1 MPRSRRKEGASPSD
15 DYGWRWG
22 EAVEGSRNNV
32 KCKFCERII
41 TGGITRLKEHLAGK
55 TGNVKACECVSSE
68 VRKNIAEQLKEYQ
81 KEKSVRQRRKEEL
94 EERIK
99 LGDHGDYGD
108 SDDEEDELTIA
119 RRESIRSRHEW
130 EERQHQRARTGQDSV
145 YEPGGGSSSAS
156 QLFRTFSVRKPAGT
170 GRSEREHRWTNFDS
184 PGAKLANMDPVLER
198 SKSSKQPKLTTS
210 FLKNA
215 KAKLGRV
222 ISKLILHEA
231 LPARIAESPFLP
243 PVLQVAAEFGKS
255 VKGPSAY
262 EVTGVYLDEEYKEIQ
277 EWVNGFKP
285 IWKERGVTL
294 MCDGWKGTRN
304 QHIINFLVYSPRGTI
319 FKKSI
324 DASSVTSRTAE
335 YYFGIMDEIVDEIGE
350 EYIVQVVTDNEAAVK
365 AGGQMLMQKRSHLY
379 WSACSAHCLDLILE
393 EIGNRTS
400 VKKVLDQAKQISSF
414 IYNHT
419 WTIDYMKRYTKG
431 AELLRPGITRFA
443 TNFIALES
451 IVRSKQALKEMV
463 TSSEWKRS
471 TYARRPAGQ
480 DMMKVIDS
488 NQFWKKAADV
498 LKIQEPL
505 VKVLRMCDG
514 DEKPTMGFIYEA
526 MDRAKLAIQRDCRY
540 YQKYW
545 DIIDRRWSRQLHN
558 DLHSAG
564 YYLNPQFLY
573 GANSSNEVLSE
584 TMAGVRNVIQ
594 RIEPS
599 LNDQILAMNQ
609 LLLYRDKVDSFGTPL
624 AQAAILKTNP
634 GKSRI
639 SS

>member
-215 KAKLGRV
+215 KAKLGRA

-365 AGGQMLMQKRSHLY
+365 AGGQM
-379 WSACSAHCLDLILE
+379 
-393 EIGNRTS
+393 
-400 VKKVLDQAKQISSF
+400 
-414 IYNHT
+414 
-419 WTIDYMKRYTKG
+419 YTKG

-558 DLHSAG
+558 DSHSAG

>member
-15 DYGWRWG
+15 DYGWRW
-22 EAVEGSRNNV
+22 E
-32 KCKFCERII
+32 KL
-41 TGGITRLKEHLAGK
+41 LK
-55 TGNVKACECVSSE
+55 
-68 VRKNIAEQLKEYQ
+68 
-81 KEKSVRQRRKEEL
+81 RRKEEL

-119 RRESIRSRHEW
+119 RRESIRSIHEW

-215 KAKLGRV
+215 KAKLGRA

-365 AGGQMLMQKRSHLY
+365 AGGQM
-379 WSACSAHCLDLILE
+379 
-393 EIGNRTS
+393 
-400 VKKVLDQAKQISSF
+400 
-414 IYNHT
+414 
-419 WTIDYMKRYTKG
+419 YTKG

>member
-32 KCKFCERII
+32 KCIFCERII

-55 TGNVKACECVSSE
+55 TGNVKACECVSAE

-81 KEKSVRQRRKEEL
+81 KEKAVKQRKKEEL

-108 SDDEEDELTIA
+108 SDDEEDDLTIA

-156 QLFRTFSVRKPAGT
+156 QLFRSFSVRKP

-184 PGAKLANMDPVLER
+184 PGAKLANMDLVLER
-198 SKSSKQPKLTTS
+198 SKSLKQPKLTTS
-210 FLKNA
+210 FFKND
-215 KAKLGRV
+215 KAKLGRA

-243 PVLQVAAEFGKS
+243 PVLQVAAEIGKS

-350 EYIVQVVTDNEAAVK
+350 EYIVQVVTDNEAAD
-365 AGGQMLMQKRSHLY
+365 GQMLMQKRSHLY
-379 WSACSAHCLDLILE
+379 WSACSAHCLDLILK
-393 EIGNRTS
+393 EIGSKTS
-400 VKKVLDQAKQISSF
+400 VRKVLDQAKQISSF

-431 AELLRPGITRFA
+431 VELLRPGITRFA

-488 NQFWKKAADV
+488 NQF
-498 LKIQEPL
+498 
-505 VKVLRMCDG
+505 
-514 DEKPTMGFIYEA
+514 
-526 MDRAKLAIQRDCRY
+526 
-540 YQKYW
+540 
-545 DIIDRRWSRQLHN
+545 
-558 DLHSAG
+558 
-564 YYLNPQFLY
+564 
-573 GANSSNEVLSE
+573 
-584 TMAGVRNVIQ
+584 
-594 RIEPS
+594 
-599 LNDQILAMNQ
+599 
-609 LLLYRDKVDSFGTPL
+609 
-624 AQAAILKTNP
+624 
-634 GKSRI
+634 
-639 SS
+639 

>member
-1 MPRSRRKEGASPSD
+1 MPRSRRKEGATPSD

-55 TGNVKACECVSSE
+55 IGNVKAGESVFAE
-68 VRKNIAEQLKEYQ
+68 VRRNIAERLKEFQ
-81 KEKSVRQRRKEEL
+81 KEKAVRQRRKEEL
-94 EERIK
+94 EERIRI
-99 LGDHGDYGD
+99 GDHGDYGD
-108 SDDEEDELTIA
+108 SDEEEDELTIA
-119 RRESIRSRHEW
+119 RHESIRSRLEW
-130 EERQHQRARTGQDSV
+130 EEKQRQRARTGQDSV
-145 YEPGGGSSSAS
+145 YEPGGGSNSTS
-156 QLFRTFSVRKPAGT
+156 QLFRSFSVRKL
-170 GRSEREHRWTNFDS
+170 GRSEREHQWTNFDS
-184 PGAKLANMDPVLER
+184 PGARLANMDPVLER

-215 KAKLGRV
+215 KAKLGRA

-243 PVLQVAAEFGKS
+243 TVLQVAAEIGKS
-255 VKGPSAY
+255 VKGPLAY
-262 EVTGVYLDEEYKEIQ
+262 EVTRVYLDEEYTKIQ

-350 EYIVQVVTDNEAAVK
+350 EYIVQVVADNEAAVK

-393 EIGNRTS
+393 EIGNKTS

-419 WTIDYMKRYTKG
+419 WTIDYMKRYTNG

-488 NQFWKKAADV
+488 NQFSRKAADV

-514 DEKPTMGFIYEA
+514 DEKPTIGFIYEA

-584 TMAGVRNVIQ
+584 TMVGVRNVIQ

-599 LNDQILAMNQ
+599 MNDQILAMNQ
-609 LLLYRDKVDSFGTPL
+609 LLLCRDKVDSFGTPL

-639 SS
+639 PS

>member
-55 TGNVKACECVSSE
+55 TGN
-68 VRKNIAEQLKEYQ
+68 
-81 KEKSVRQRRKEEL
+81 RRKEEL

-215 KAKLGRV
+215 KAKLGRA

-365 AGGQMLMQKRSHLY
+365 AGGQM
-379 WSACSAHCLDLILE
+379 
-393 EIGNRTS
+393 
-400 VKKVLDQAKQISSF
+400 
-414 IYNHT
+414 
-419 WTIDYMKRYTKG
+419 YTKG

>member
-1 MPRSRRKEGASPSD
+1 MPRSRRKEGATPSD

-55 TGNVKACECVSSE
+55 TGNVKACESVSAE
-68 VRKNIAEQLKEYQ
+68 VRKNIAEQLKEFQ
-81 KEKSVRQRRKEEL
+81 KEKAVRQRRKEEL
-94 EERIK
+94 EERIRIE
-99 LGDHGDYGD
+99 DHGDYGD
-108 SDDEEDELTIA
+108 SDEEEDELTIA

-130 EERQHQRARTGQDSV
+130 EERQRQRARTGQDSV
-145 YEPGGGSSSAS
+145 YEPGGGSNSAS
-156 QLFRTFSVRKPAGT
+156 QLFRSFSVRKP
-170 GRSEREHRWTNFDS
+170 GRSEREHQWTNFDS
-184 PGAKLANMDPVLER
+184 PGARLANMDPVLER

-215 KAKLGRV
+215 KAKLGRA

-243 PVLQVAAEFGKS
+243 PVLQVAAEIGKS

-262 EVTGVYLDEEYKEIQ
+262 EVTGVYLDEEYTEIQ

-294 MCDGWKGTRN
+294 M
-304 QHIINFLVYSPRGTI
+304 
-319 FKKSI
+319 
-324 DASSVTSRTAE
+324 
-335 YYFGIMDEIVDEIGE
+335 
-350 EYIVQVVTDNEAAVK
+350 
-365 AGGQMLMQKRSHLY
+365 
-379 WSACSAHCLDLILE
+379 
-393 EIGNRTS
+393 
-400 VKKVLDQAKQISSF
+400 
-414 IYNHT
+414 
-419 WTIDYMKRYTKG
+419 
-431 AELLRPGITRFA
+431 
-443 TNFIALES
+443 
-451 IVRSKQALKEMV
+451 
-463 TSSEWKRS
+463 S

-498 LKIQEPL
+498 LKIQELL

-526 MDRAKLAIQRDCRY
+526 MDRAKLAIQRDCHY

-599 LNDQILAMNQ
+599 MNDQILAMNQ

>member
-22 EAVEGSRNNV
+22 EAVE
-32 KCKFCERII
+32 
-41 TGGITRLKEHLAGK
+41 
-55 TGNVKACECVSSE
+55 
-68 VRKNIAEQLKEYQ
+68 VRKNIVEQLKEYQ
-81 KEKSVRQRRKEEL
+81 KEKVVRQRRKEEL

-99 LGDHGDYGD
+99 LEDHGDYGD
-108 SDDEEDELTIA
+108 SNEEEDELTIA

-130 EERQHQRARTGQDSV
+130 EERQRQKARTGQDSV

-156 QLFRTFSVRKPAGT
+156 HLFRSFSVRKP

-184 PGAKLANMDPVLER
+184 PRAKLANMDPVLER

-215 KAKLGRV
+215 KAKLGRS

-243 PVLQVAAEFGKS
+243 HVLQVAVEIGKS
-255 VKGPSAY
+255 IKGPSAY
-262 EVTGVYLDEEYKEIQ
+262 EVTRVYLDEEYKEIQ
-277 EWVNGFKP
+277 EWVHGFKP
-285 IWKERGVTL
+285 IGKERGVNL

-304 QHIINFLVYSPRGTI
+304 QHIINFLVYSPR
-319 FKKSI
+319 
-324 DASSVTSRTAE
+324 
-335 YYFGIMDEIVDEIGE
+335 
-350 EYIVQVVTDNEAAVK
+350 
-365 AGGQMLMQKRSHLY
+365 
-379 WSACSAHCLDLILE
+379 
-393 EIGNRTS
+393 
-400 VKKVLDQAKQISSF
+400 
-414 IYNHT
+414 
-419 WTIDYMKRYTKG
+419 G

-463 TSSEWKRS
+463 TSSEWKIS
-471 TYARRPAGQ
+471 TYTRRTAGQ

-505 VKVLRMCDG
+505 VKVLKMCD
-514 DEKPTMGFIYEA
+514 
-526 MDRAKLAIQRDCRY
+526 
-540 YQKYW
+540 
-545 DIIDRRWSRQLHN
+545 
-558 DLHSAG
+558 G

-584 TMAGVRNVIQ
+584 TMARVRNVIQ

-599 LNDQILAMNQ
+599 MNDQILAMNH
-609 LLLYRDKVDSFGTPL
+609 LLLYRDKVDSFETPL
-624 AQAAILKTNP
+624 AQAENLKTNLDEETQ
-634 GKSRI
+634 GGDIDDI
-639 SS
+639 SHEESVQLSTSSSSGGGGGGDETFPSNDDASYDTHNVMHFSHGMESDQNQGTDEIGDALDVARHSFGGE

>member
-68 VRKNIAEQLKEYQ
+68 VIKNIAEQLKEYQ

-215 KAKLGRV
+215 KAKLGRA

-304 QHIINFLVYSPRGTI
+304 QHIINFLVYSPR
-319 FKKSI
+319 
-324 DASSVTSRTAE
+324 
-335 YYFGIMDEIVDEIGE
+335 
-350 EYIVQVVTDNEAAVK
+350 
-365 AGGQMLMQKRSHLY
+365 
-379 WSACSAHCLDLILE
+379 

>member
-119 RRESIRSRHEW
+119 RRESIRSIHEW

-215 KAKLGRV
+215 KAKLGRA

-365 AGGQMLMQKRSHLY
+365 AGGQM
-379 WSACSAHCLDLILE
+379 
-393 EIGNRTS
+393 
-400 VKKVLDQAKQISSF
+400 
-414 IYNHT
+414 
-419 WTIDYMKRYTKG
+419 YTKG

>member
-215 KAKLGRV
+215 KAKLGRA

-365 AGGQMLMQKRSHLY
+365 AGGQM
-379 WSACSAHCLDLILE
+379 
-393 EIGNRTS
+393 
-400 VKKVLDQAKQISSF
+400 
-414 IYNHT
+414 
-419 WTIDYMKRYTKG
+419 YTKG

>member
-170 GRSEREHRWTNFDS
+170 GRSEREYRWTNFDS

-215 KAKLGRV
+215 KAKLGRA

-365 AGGQMLMQKRSHLY
+365 AGGQM
-379 WSACSAHCLDLILE
+379 
-393 EIGNRTS
+393 
-400 VKKVLDQAKQISSF
+400 
-414 IYNHT
+414 
-419 WTIDYMKRYTKG
+419 YTKG